1 MDPEYPQS
9 FACAFC
15 QDRYCIRT
23 DSGRRVIFLD
33 SPLIENLDQSIYDCP
48 RFRAVCDFVSGRTD
62 ENPSKIDVK

>member
-15 QDRYCIRT
+15 QDKYCVRT

-33 SPLIENLDQSIYDCP
+33 IPLIENLDQSIYDCP
-48 RFRAVCDFVSGRTD
+48 RFRAVCDFIGGRT
-62 ENPSKIDVK
+62 NQTPAPISVK